1 MGLFDFLF
9 DLDGDGKVEADE
21 EFISMMMLNH
31 IEKEMREESTDDS
44 DDFDDDL
51 DFIGKSDSYSDEPE
65 SSWRDTCEDGSEYG
79 LDPQDYD
86 NEDEYLDALN
96 EAKYEW
102 RDFCDDEGYEY
113 DIDPEDYETEDEY
126 NAAVREDKYGWRDTC
141 DDGADYSI
149 NPEDYETEDDYL
161 EALGE
166 AGTDAEW

>member
-21 EFISMMMLNH
+21 ELISMMMLNH

-51 DFIGKSDSYSDEPE
+51 DFIGESDSYSDEPD

-86 NEDEYLDALN
+86 NEDEYLDSLN

-102 RDFCDDEGYEY
+102 RDFCDDEGHEY

-126 NAAVREDKYGWRDTC
+126 NAAVREAKYGWRDTC
-141 DDGADYSI
+141 DDGADYGI

-166 AGTDAEW
+166 AETDAEW